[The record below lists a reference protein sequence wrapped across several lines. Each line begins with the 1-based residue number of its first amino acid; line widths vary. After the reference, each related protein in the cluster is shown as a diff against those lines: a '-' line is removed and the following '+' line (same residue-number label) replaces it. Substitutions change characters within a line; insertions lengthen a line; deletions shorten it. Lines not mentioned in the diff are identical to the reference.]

1 MPIRRPNNDDFMAR
15 RMDKRLSEM
24 EASIASIYEEAA
36 AEGTRRLER
45 YLATFEERD
54 AVMYARYL
62 EEEITEDEW
71 LRWRST
77 HILRTQRYQATIDS
91 LTDVLVNADI
101 SAMALV
107 DGNLPYVLAQS
118 YNFTQFVGNII
129 AENTGLNVG
138 TFQIYNTRTV
148 QALIRDNPNLLP
160 TVDIPL
166 DQQWNRTQINR
177 AVTQGILHGDSM
189 DRIAERFQ
197 HVAQMDDNS
206 AIRNARTAVTA
217 AENMGRNES
226 YNFIR
231 SQGIEMVKEW
241 SATLD
246 DRTRDTHVLLNGTRP
261 NEDGFFGDGILDVLM
276 EYPADPRGEP
286 QERYNCRC
294 RLNIVPPE
302 YNREVNQRNYDTW
315 LRENYPDDYADVQE
329 SDKRRGKIEER
340 QRFYDRIPE
349 ARRRVEERRRRR
361 NG

>member
-15 RMDKRLSEM
+15 RIDKRLSEM

-129 AENTGLNVG
+129 ADNTGLNVG

-160 TVDIPL
+160 AVDIPL
-166 DQQWNRTQINR
+166 DQRWNRTQINR

-189 DRIAERFQ
+189 DRIAEQFQ

-226 YNFIR
+226 YSFIR
-231 SQGIEMVKEW
+231 SQGIDMVKEW
-241 SATLD
+241 SATHD
-246 DRTRDTHVLLNGTRP
+246 SRTRDTHLLLDGTRP
-261 NEDGFFGDGILDVLM
+261 NEDGYFGEGILDKDHLM
-276 EYPADPRGEP
+276 QYPADPNGEGK
-286 QERYNCRC
+286 ERYNCRC
-294 RLNIVPPE
+294 RLNIVPPQ
-302 YNREVNQRNYDTW
+302 YSRQVNEDNYRTW
-315 LRENYPDDYADVQE
+315 MRDNYPEDYAQITEHDRTNYRYEQSRQE
-329 SDKRRGKIEER
+329 ALLR
-340 QRFYDRIPE
+340 QRMLR
-349 ARRRVEERRRRR
+349 EERRRN